1 MVPTADKSAFFS
13 QLLRDW
19 ISAKPGR
26 NLHVLARISGLS
38 YTNLRAIESGKS
50 DVTLETALRLLRI
63 LQPNTASTRNVF
75 RYFPDIAPALAQLA
89 QQRADQPVYRLLS
102 QRACRAAVEIY
113 GKRRMSCDELQ
124 RVVGPGAEAVAQE
137 LMDVGLI
144 HQSDDQYEPSQP
156 FFHLNSPDVLIP
168 MLRLFLD
175 NVHREAPWNL
185 IDARFAGL
193 NPEAAAAIQSILE
206 EACSRVMQIKENPE
220 NAGEMTVAWGLVM
233 TLF

>member
-1 MVPTADKSAFFS
+1 
-13 QLLRDW
+13 
-19 ISAKPGR
+19 
-26 NLHVLARISGLS
+26 
-38 YTNLRAIESGKS
+38 
-50 DVTLETALRLLRI
+50 
-63 LQPNTASTRNVF
+63 
-75 RYFPDIAPALAQLA
+75 
-89 QQRADQPVYRLLS
+89 
-102 QRACRAAVEIY
+102 
-113 GKRRMSCDELQ
+113 
-124 RVVGPGAEAVAQE
+124 
-137 LMDVGLI
+137 
-144 HQSDDQYEPSQP
+144 
-156 FFHLNSPDVLIP
+156 